1 MGLYANLSS
10 ALFSN
15 LGTWI
20 SNNFSFSNHSIIL
33 FLNCMGLLGCLF
45 IQASAT
51 LNGVSILGNEYALRA
66 AVVIL
71 RAGFSSFVSLAL
83 I

>member
-1 MGLYANLSS
+1 MANVSS

-20 SNNFSFSNHSIIL
+20 VNNYQLTHLTVIFLLNIL
-33 FLNCMGLLGCLF
+33 GFLASLF
-45 IQASAT
+45 IQASSGFNNPIIQNMVLLCFA
-51 LNGVSILGNEYALRA
+51 I
-66 AVVIL
+66 VIL